1 MKNASHSA
9 WHVTGMKTHQLES
22 RMATLTSILTMSL
35 AKPLLTGSLCK
46 EEEVAQSNFWPWS
59 TKLVTES
66 EYKAGLF

>member
-46 EEEVAQSNFWPWS
+46 EEEVAQSNF
-59 TKLVTES
+59 
-66 EYKAGLF
+66 